1 MYLNPLSLGY
11 ESIAEI
17 GVMTGLADKEKVQEK
32 LRNQP
37 NIALAPSS
45 LGKYTLYGV
54 LLAHN
59 LSEISETIARID
71 SESEKSLD
79 VLILT
84 DLWENPWHP
93 ENIVIKPFEQE
104 KLTRKTT
111 DAKTRFEPVTIDET
125 DKCIAKMLMENSR
138 MQFNAISKK
147 LGISTKKVYQRYQR
161 LREKNVL
168 NLSSISVDLLKIGY
182 YSIADCY
189 IKIDHKVN
197 QPKVEAQLLQIPN
210 ASFCAK
216 FVGGAYDLRVA
227 VIVADLEDVFRFKR
241 QVHSI
246 KNIKTAEFYLHENP
260 GPWPSDFIGMLV
272 IKKKE
277 LCSE

>member
-1 MYLNPLSLGY
+1 MVFIISGEHMYLNPLSLGY

-104 KLTRKTT
+104 K
-111 DAKTRFEPVTIDET
+111 
-125 DKCIAKMLMENSR
+125 
-138 MQFNAISKK
+138 
-147 LGISTKKVYQRYQR
+147 
-161 LREKNVL
+161 
-168 NLSSISVDLLKIGY
+168 
-182 YSIADCY
+182 
-189 IKIDHKVN
+189 
-197 QPKVEAQLLQIPN
+197 
-210 ASFCAK
+210 
-216 FVGGAYDLRVA
+216 
-227 VIVADLEDVFRFKR
+227 
-241 QVHSI
+241 
-246 KNIKTAEFYLHENP
+246 
-260 GPWPSDFIGMLV
+260 
-272 IKKKE
+272 
-277 LCSE
+277 